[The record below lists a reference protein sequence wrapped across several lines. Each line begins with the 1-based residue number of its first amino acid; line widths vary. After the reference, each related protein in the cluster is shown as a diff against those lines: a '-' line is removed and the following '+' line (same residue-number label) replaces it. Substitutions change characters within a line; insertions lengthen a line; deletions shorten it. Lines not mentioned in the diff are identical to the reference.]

1 MPIQPTA
8 AGSRLRIISNQLKA
22 NTRYTISVNN
32 ITTGKKTSAIQHS
45 RSGKIIK
52 TVGIDSR
59 GVSRVDIK
67 TPEGQIEKSYVV
79 VTTTDIDCCIAKL
92 VHDAI
97 NCTCKCDKCKED
109 LRRAQTIR
117 LIIDSARYEA
127 DQGLADSAND
137 KYNKAKS
144 LCTEVCACGC

>member
-8 AGSRLRIISNQLKA
+8 AGSRLRIISNKLKS

-32 ITTGKKTSAIQHS
+32 ITNGKSTSTVEHS
-45 RSGKIIK
+45 RSGKVIK
-52 TVGIDSR
+52 TVSIDAR
-59 GVSRVDIK
+59 GVSKIDLK
-67 TPEGQIEKSYVV
+67 TPDGAVEKSYVV

-127 DQGLADSAND
+127 NQGLAESANE
-137 KYNKAKS
+137 KYYKAKA